1 MEATSFMSASPLYS
15 MLPSGCFSC
24 HLTIRLIFDDLK
36 PISLKMDIDQEQPP
50 TSIDEP
56 IFSRKSLL
64 PILGFAAAIAT
75 GLYCAGPAYP
85 SYILPNRVTSQ
96 TPQSLDSWLDQERPI
111 ALQGIL
117 DNTGPTG
124 SKATGAKAGIIV
136 ASPSTSD
143 PDYFYTWT
151 RDSALTIE
159 TLVGEF
165 TASKSPELERII
177 QDYISAQVVLQGVEN
192 PSGGL
197 CSGGLGEAKFTVN
210 QTAFTG
216 DWGRPQR
223 DGPALRAIALSAYAR
238 HLMSEGKNK
247 TVSSMIWPI
256 VQNDLSY
263 VTQYW
268 NLTTFDL
275 WEEVKG
281 ASFFTTAMQYRALV
295 QGSKLAHNLGQ
306 SCDHCVSQAPQILC
320 LLQSYW
326 NRGYIL
332 SNTYT
337 SRSGKDLNSILTST
351 HMFDPEAG
359 CDSVTFQPCS
369 DKALANHKAVTDS
382 FRPIYAINKNIPTGV
397 GVAVGRYSEDV
408 YMGGNPW
415 YVVFQQR
422 NRGHC

>member
-1 MEATSFMSASPLYS
+1 
-15 MLPSGCFSC
+15 
-24 HLTIRLIFDDLK
+24 
-36 PISLKMDIDQEQPP
+36 MDTEQGQP

-85 SYILPNRVTSQ
+85 SFILPNRISSQ
-96 TPQSLDSWLDQERPI
+96 PPQPLESWLEQERPI

-117 DNTGPTG
+117 DNIGPTG
-124 SKATGAKAGIIV
+124 SKATGAKPGIII
-136 ASPSTSD
+136 ASPSKSD

-159 TLVGEF
+159 TLVEEF
-165 TASKSPELERII
+165 AASKSPELERII
-177 QDYISAQVVLQGVEN
+177 QDYISAQAILQGVEN

-210 QTAFTG
+210 LTAFTG

-223 DGPALRAIALSAYAR
+223 DGPALREIALSAYAR
-238 HLMSEGKNK
+238 HMMSEGKYS
-247 TVSSMIWPI
+247 TVSSAIWPI

-268 NLTTFDL
+268 NLSTFDL

-281 ASFFTTAMQYRALV
+281 ASLFTTAMQYRALV
-295 QGSKLAHNLGQ
+295 QGSKLAHDLGH
-306 SCDHCVSQAPQILC
+306 SCDHCASQAPQILC

-326 NRGYIL
+326 HDSYIL
-332 SNTYT
+332 SNTDT

-351 HMFDPEAG
+351 HMFDLEAG

-369 DKALANHKAVTDS
+369 DKALANHKVVTDS
-382 FRPIYAINKNIPTGV
+382 FRPVYAINKDIPTGV
-397 GVAVGRYSEDV
+397 GVTVGQYPEDV

-415 YVVFQQR
+415 YFTAWQKTR
-422 NRGHC
+422 DHC